1 MKRRE
6 HPLLDGIPSWI
17 VRGGITSILVAAM
30 VAALFGL
37 LWLFQYAAPISIP
50 FLLAFVLGIIAFPLV
65 RIGDR
70 LKIPRKISAFI
81 TVLLVFAVVGTA
93 VQITVSGL
101 ISEAPNI
108 GNQLVLSVQSISTYV
123 DDVFANLGVT
133 QAQID
138 TTVTNMTETIT
149 NTFDPTAAG
158 SNTEGLLQTISSG
171 IGSIRTAMSGVAS
184 ALIGILIAAM
194 ILYYLLSDFEQI
206 EEFIAT
212 HLGVDPELGAGIV
225 SDTTSALRDYFK
237 GITIKGLVT
246 ALGSGLILLVF
257 GVPLVIPVMI
267 VTFITGYIP
276 FVGAWIAVAF
286 AVLVTF
292 GTKGLVTALIVLI
305 LCVVVQN
312 VLEQIVYNRVVG
324 DQLNMH
330 PIAVLVVT
338 ILGFTLAGLLG
349 GTLAAP
355 LAAMVLRIQTRL
367 KAVRDKEGLEHDELG
382 KESPEALPD
391 VVFVE

>member
-1 MKRRE
+1 
-6 HPLLDGIPSWI
+6 
-17 VRGGITSILVAAM
+17 
-30 VAALFGL
+30 
-37 LWLFQYAAPISIP
+37 
-50 FLLAFVLGIIAFPLV
+50 
-65 RIGDR
+65 
-70 LKIPRKISAFI
+70 
-81 TVLLVFAVVGTA
+81 
-93 VQITVSGL
+93 
-101 ISEAPNI
+101 APNI